1 MKRVVKLIIV
11 LFLSITL
18 TGCVKQNIDM
28 EIGKDKSV
36 NLTVISAIK
45 KGTYTEI
52 NPSQIADNLENKGF
66 IKEPYKEDS
75 WNGYKLTK
83 KFDHIDKISTDK
95 EITVELSDLLDK
107 EKENIKYYFQKK
119 KTFFKTTYIANFTID
134 INANADGT
142 PNEDINGYKDSV
154 DLKYTVKL
162 PTSST
167 NQNTTNISYDG
178 KTLTWLLEYGKIN
191 KIHYEFSMPNT
202 GNYILLSTLFITIIL
217 ITVYFIF
224 KPKKKEKDSL
234 LNKIIKFT
242 KKKNKSK

>member
-1 MKRVVKLIIV
+1 
-11 LFLSITL
+11 
-18 TGCVKQNIDM
+18 M
-28 EIGKDKSV
+28 EIGKDKKV

-52 NPSQIADNLENKGF
+52 SPSQIADNLENKGF

-83 KFDHIDKISTDK
+83 EFEHIDKISTDK
-95 EITVELSDLLDK
+95 EITVELSDLLDE

-134 INANADGT
+134 IDANEDGT

-162 PTSST
+162 PTAST
-167 NQNTTNISYDG
+167 KQNTTNISYDG
-178 KTLTWLLEYGKIN
+178 KTLTWLLEYGKVN
-191 KIHYEFSMPNT
+191 KIHYEFSMQNT
-202 GNYILLSTLFITIIL
+202 GNYITLSMIFISLVL
-217 ITVYFIF
+217 IALYFIF
-224 KPKKKEKDSL
+224 KTKNKEKNTFL
-234 LNKIIKFT
+234 KKFQNIKNKR
-242 KKKNKSK
+242 NKSK